1 MTQSID
7 RELSRR
13 GFFGAVAGAAAG
25 GAALTH
31 GDKAHAFSLLRKDPA
46 PTPDRTVPTQ
56 CEVCFWR
63 CGLEAKTKGNRI
75 LELAGHP
82 DYPNANGRLCARGN
96 AGAAFLQDEDRL
108 KYPMVRVGKRGEGRF
123 ERVSWKTA
131 YATIKQGFDRIKETY
146 GPQALA
152 LFYHGASGSFLRQM
166 MVAYGSPNF
175 AASSYAQCKGARN
188 VGYKA
193 TFGTKLASPEPLDFD
208 NTKCMVFFGSHLGEN
223 AHNSQVQEFVE
234 AKARGAK
241 LIVLDPRFSTPAG
254 RADIW
259 MSVRPGSDLA
269 VILAWIHLL
278 IAEGTYDKEF
288 VSRHCTGF
296 EALAAHVADFTPD
309 WAATE
314 AGVSVED
321 IVAAYRLMRDAMPAV
336 LVHPGRFTAWYGEA
350 DTQRARGQAILTALL
365 GAWWR
370 PGGIYRTE
378 KPEVADFPG
387 PDYPDLQPH
396 VDQAAGRFPLA
407 QEVTT
412 TGIREATITGTP
424 YPVKGWFVHGMN
436 MPQSIP
442 NFDKTEEAIEKLDFL
457 VVCDI
462 LPMAITKYADV
473 LLPEDIYLER
483 YDDLH
488 LGATKTP
495 YIGLRQPVV
504 KSPYDTRP
512 GWQIAKELGKELGVG
527 DFFAFDTFEEYLE
540 TRLKGSGTTL
550 AELKKNGI
558 YFPERKTPLYLGDD
572 EPFHFHTPSGKIE
585 LFSETLANAGFD
597 PLPIYKP
604 QQRPPK
610 GRLRLL
616 FGRSPLHS
624 FSRTANNPILYD
636 IVPGNCL
643 WIHPK
648 CAQKLGLKKG
658 SHVVVENDKGNKTNP
673 MPLKVTKR
681 IPEKNVYMYHGFG
694 HTAEGL
700 SRACCA
706 GGNDTALIR
715 DYAVDPISGANG
727 MRTEFVKVRPADPTE
742 EVYLCDVQ

>member
-1 MTQSID
+1 MANSKS
-7 RELSRR
+7 ELVTRR
-13 GFFGAVAGAAAG
+13 GFLGVVAGGSAAG
-25 GAALTH
+25 TLLTH
-31 GDKAHAFSLLRKDPA
+31 DKNAAAFSLLRKEEA
-46 PTPDRTVPTQ
+46 PTPDKTVPTQ

-63 CGLEAKTKGNRI
+63 CGVLADTKGNRV
-75 LELAGHP
+75 LELKGHP
-82 DYPNANGRLCARGN
+82 DYPNAKGKLCARGN
-96 AGAAFLQDEDRL
+96 AGAAFLADEDRL

-123 ERVSWKTA
+123 KRVTWKVA
-131 YATIKQGFDRIKETY
+131 YEKIAEGFGKIKQKY
-146 GPQALA
+146 GPEALA

-208 NTKCMVFFGSHLGEN
+208 NTQCMVFFGSHLGEN

-259 MSVRPGSDLA
+259 MSLKPGSDLA
-269 VILAWIHLL
+269 IILAWIHLL
-278 IAEGTYDKEF
+278 VKNETYDKEF
-288 VSRHCTGF
+288 VEKRCSGF
-296 EALAAHVADFTPD
+296 EKLAEHVTSFTPE
-309 WAATE
+309 WAAKE
-314 AGVSVED
+314 AGVDVED
-321 IVAAYRLMRDAMPAV
+321 ILRAYQMMRDAKPAV

-378 KPEVADFPG
+378 SLELNDFPG
-387 PDYPDLQPH
+387 PDYPELPPH
-396 VDQAAGRFPLA
+396 VDKAANRFPLA
-407 QEVTT
+407 EEATT
-412 TGIREATITGTP
+412 TGIRDATLTGKP
-424 YPVKGWFVHGMN
+424 YPIKGWFVHGMN

-442 NFDKTEEAIEKLDFL
+442 DFDKTVAAIDKLDMV

-462 LPMAITKYADV
+462 LPMGITKYADV

-495 YIGLRQPVV
+495 YIGLRQPVCQ
-504 KSPYDTRP
+504 SPHDTRP
-512 GWQIAKELGKELGVG
+512 GWRIAKELGTALGVG
-527 DFFAFDTFEEYLE
+527 DYFDFDTIEEYLE
-540 TRLKGSGTTL
+540 ERLKGSGTNL
-550 AELKKNGI
+550 AELKEKGI
-558 YFPERKTPLYLGDD
+558 YFPKRTTPLYLADNED
-572 EPFHFHTPSGKIE
+572 YEFHTPSKKIE
-585 LFSETLANAGFD
+585 LWSEKLHHGGFD
-597 PLPIYKP
+597 PLPVYEP
-604 QQRPPK
+604 QKTPEK
-610 GRLRLL
+610 GTFRLL

-643 WIHPK
+643 WMNPK
-648 CAQKLGLKKG
+648 CAAALGLDKG
-658 SHVVVENDKGNKTNP
+658 SYVIVENNEGNATNP
-673 MPLKVTKR
+673 MPLKVTAR
-681 IPEKNVYMYHGFG
+681 IPEKTVYMYHGFG
-694 HTAEGL
+694 HKAEGL
-700 SRACCA
+700 SRACCT

-715 DYAVDPISGANG
+715 NYAVDPISGANG
-727 MRTEFVKVRPADPTE
+727 MRTQFVKVRPIDPNK
-742 EVYLCDVQ
+742 EVYTCDAR